1 MKYKELMDHVTVTE
15 EMRERILNSM
25 EEKIQFRRKR
35 KRLYFQGAMTAAA
48 IVVLMTGAGL
58 YMFKMPAHGRVPVQM
73 EEAIPD
79 IKEVSSIR
87 EMSELLGFT
96 VPEPTMPF
104 DVEITTY
111 LVNWGELG
119 EIDYEGKDQSAYF
132 RISREKGDNSG
143 DYNEYENITTAKI
156 NSMSVTLK
164 GNRDSWNLAI
174 WQDGEYSCSLDFSKG
189 ITVQQMRDIIEEME
203 CR

>member
-1 MKYKELMDHVTVTE
+1 MKYKELMDHITVTE

-25 EEKIQFRRKR
+25 EEKIQIRRKR
-35 KRLYFQGAMTAAA
+35 KRMYFQGAMTAAA
-48 IVVLMTGAGL
+48 MVVIMSGVGL
-58 YMFKMPAHGRVPVQM
+58 YMFRMPAHGREPVQM

-79 IKEVSSIR
+79 IREVSSAG

-104 DVEITTY
+104 DVKNTTY

-132 RISREKGDNSG
+132 RISREEGDNSE
-143 DYNEYENITTAKI
+143 DYNEYENMITEKI
-156 NSMSVTLK
+156 SSMSVTLK
-164 GNRDSWNLAI
+164 GNQGSWNLAI
-174 WQDGEYSCSLDFSKG
+174 WQDGEYSCSLGFSKG
-189 ITVQQMRDIIEEME
+189 ITLQQMRDIVEKIK